1 MTNYDKVIVEH
12 VAFKGGGK
20 VAEVM
25 VEKNDNVYAQLEK
38 AYMLTQ
44 NIENGWWHNE
54 NVKNISGK
62 DAVRSTSV
70 EDVMHVKGKKYMVDI
85 VGFKQIN

>member
-1 MTNYDKVIVEH
+1 MGIT
-12 VAFKGGGK
+12 
-20 VAEVM
+20 AEVM

-70 EDVMHVKGKKYMVDI
+70 EDVMHVNGEKYMVDI